1 MQELTMQ
8 QMSVRGG
15 ELSFGR
21 FFDGFLCGVMI
32 VGIIS
37 LTPGTVVLARL
48 AIRGGLIAA
57 CGNAFFG

>member
-1 MQELTMQ
+1 MRELTIQ

-15 ELSFGR
+15 EWSLGR
-21 FFDGFLCGVMI
+21 FFDGFLCGVMV
-32 VGIIS
+32 VGMIS
-37 LTPGTVVLARL
+37 ITPSTVVLARL